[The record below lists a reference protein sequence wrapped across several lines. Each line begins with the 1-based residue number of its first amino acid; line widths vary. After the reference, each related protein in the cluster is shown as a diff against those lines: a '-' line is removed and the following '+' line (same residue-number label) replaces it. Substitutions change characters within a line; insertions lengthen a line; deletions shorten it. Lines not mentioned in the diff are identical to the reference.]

1 AKHDRELGMLRRI
14 RRRDF
19 VNGGA
24 AAVAGA
30 ALGAGCPIRALELA
44 SAAAAGPAAEYY
56 PPALTGMRGSG
67 YASAYSTGHALRDG
81 TFWPTAPAATQ
92 TGDRYDLIVVGGG
105 ISGLAAAWFF
115 QKQHGF
121 SKHVLVLD

>member
-1 AKHDRELGMLRRI
+1 
-14 RRRDF
+14 
-19 VNGGA
+19 A

-30 ALGAGCPIRALELA
+30 ALEVANPTRALGLISADAAEPGAG
-44 SAAAAGPAAEYY
+44 YY

-81 TFWPTAPAATQ
+81 EFWRTAPPATE
-92 TGDRYDLIVVGGG
+92 TADKYDLIVVGAG
-105 ISGLAAAWFF
+105 ISGLAAAYFF

-121 SKHVLVLD
+121 TKNVLVLDNHDDFGGHAK